1 MNEKKISRK
10 RQKKLEE
17 IDPSGGTS
25 SEKQLPYE
33 YKTQKGL
40 GFFGYIFLIII
51 VGFSVVGMLKTFEGD
66 LINSFPEIE
75 YIFDILNEQLEFVAE
90 SVKNLIVI
98 ISDLINSY

>member
-1 MNEKKISRK
+1 
-10 RQKKLEE
+10 
-17 IDPSGGTS
+17 
-25 SEKQLPYE
+25 
-33 YKTQKGL
+33 
-40 GFFGYIFLIII
+40 
-51 VGFSVVGMLKTFEGD
+51 MLKTFEGD